1 MKEAWNI
8 TQRCTRCCSSFT
20 KACISIVVSVSMMT
34 AIKKKKIAFI
44 SSGELEHETQEK
56 PCHHVQ
62 KTNLQIQNLHKSI
75 D

>member
-34 AIKKKKIAFI
+34 AIKKKIAFI